1 MDDKKDITELIQKYS
16 DILEE
21 HYNVAVSYN
30 LDQDGMENI
39 YVNMPDDGYDTVY
52 SQVQFLDYMSDIS
65 SIRKVD
71 NSTVRTKHIRQT
83 IIDTSRH
90 GSEYIEKRLTQYV
103 YNGDNFQ
110 VKIVDHPLLVGL
122 WNSKEGNYDD
132 NYFIF
137 PCSGYLAL
145 EIKYSDNNK
154 LSFDEENQLIE
165 RILFD
170 LTRKL
175 GVAAYVSTFI
185 DMCEVEAQIDE
196 EYESMDVPAT
206 ESTIEVN
213 SLCNASGVLTL
224 YRQAKEIVN
233 PEIAF
238 LHYYKIIEYVSPAV
252 AKKNAIASLNDHLNA
267 AESVPRDYHYMDAML
282 SIASQYRDDQKDDFL
297 TQSVIQTCIDVK
309 PYFHLL
315 PISLQ
320 KQVKDNLHVAET
332 ADIRTV
338 ALTPDQEMSLKKQVA
353 TILYSTRNS
362 IVHAKANYRPTGL
375 ECPVDTLEEVN
386 EMMNSFALTLIA
398 WNDTQ
403 PDYLRV

>member
-1 MDDKKDITELIQKYS
+1 MDNKKDITELIQKYF

-30 LDQDGMENI
+30 LDQDGTENI
-39 YVNMPDDGYDTVY
+39 YVNMPDDCDTSY
-52 SQVQFLDYMSDIS
+52 SQEQFLDYMSDIS
-65 SIRKVD
+65 SFKKVD

-83 IIDTSRH
+83 IIDTSRR

-103 YNGDNFQ
+103 YNGVNYQ
-110 VKIVDHPLLVGL
+110 VKVVDNPLLVGL

-132 NYFIF
+132 NYLIF
-137 PCSGYLAL
+137 PCSSYLAL

-154 LSFDEENQLIE
+154 LSVDEENQLIE
-165 RILFD
+165 RVLYD

-175 GVAAYVSTFI
+175 GVAVYVSSFI
-185 DMCEVEAQIDE
+185 DVHAEAEQIDE
-196 EYESMDVPAT
+196 EYESMDVPPT
-206 ESTIEVN
+206 EATIEVN
-213 SLCNASGVLTL
+213 SLFKASAILTL
-224 YRQAKEIVN
+224 YRQAKEIMN
-233 PEIAF
+233 SEIAF

-267 AESVPRDYHYMDAML
+267 ADNVPRDYHYMDTML

-332 ADIRTV
+332 ADIRTI
-338 ALTPDQEMSLKKQVA
+338 ALNPDQEMSLKKQVA
-353 TILYSTRNS
+353 NILYSTRNS

>member
-1 MDDKKDITELIQKYS
+1 MDDKKDNAELIQEYFN
-16 DILEE
+16 ILEE
-21 HYNVAVSYN
+21 HYNVTVLHELY
-30 LDQDGMENI
+30 QDGTENI
-39 YVNMPDDGYDTVY
+39 YVSMPDDGYDTVY

-90 GSEYIEKRLTQYV
+90 GSEYIEKRLIQYV
-103 YNGDNFQ
+103 YYGDNYQ

-154 LSFDEENQLIE
+154 LSFDEENRLIE

-170 LTRKL
+170 LTCKL
-175 GVAAYVSTFI
+175 GVAVYVSTFI
-185 DMCEVEAQIDE
+185 DICEVEAQIDE

-206 ESTIEVN
+206 EVTIEVN

-252 AKKNAIASLNDHLNA
+252 AKKNAIANLNSHLNA
-267 AESVPRDYHYMDAML
+267 ADSVKRDYHYMDTIL
-282 SIASQYRDDQKDDFL
+282 NIASQYRDDQKDDFL
-297 TQSVIQTCIDVK
+297 TQSVIQSCIDVK

-320 KQVKDNLHVAET
+320 KQVKDNLHIAET
-332 ADIRTV
+332 DEICTMV
-338 ALTPDQEMSLKKQVA
+338 LNPDKEISLKKQVA
-353 TILYSTRNS
+353 NILYSTRNS
-362 IVHAKANYRPTGL
+362 IVHAKANYKPTGL
-375 ECPVDTLEEVN
+375 ECPVHTLEEVN
-386 EMMNSFALTLIA
+386 EMMDGFALTLIA
-398 WNDTQ
+398 WNDAQ

>member
-1 MDDKKDITELIQKYS
+1 MDDKNDKTELIQKYC

-21 HYNVAVSYN
+21 HYNVTVSHD
-30 LDQDGMENI
+30 DQDGTENI
-39 YVNMPDDGYDTVY
+39 YVNMPDDGDIIY
-52 SQVQFLDYMSDIS
+52 SQEQFLDYMSDIS
-65 SIRKVD
+65 SFKKVD

-83 IIDTSRH
+83 IIDTSRR

-103 YNGDNFQ
+103 YNGVNYQ
-110 VKIVDHPLLVGL
+110 VKVVDNPLLVGL
-122 WNSKEGNYDD
+122 CNSKEGNYDD
-132 NYFIF
+132 NYLIF
-137 PCSGYLAL
+137 PCSIYLAL
-145 EIKYSDNNK
+145 EIKYSDDNK
-154 LSFDEENQLIE
+154 LSVDEENQLIE
-165 RILFD
+165 RVLYD

-175 GVAAYVSTFI
+175 GVAVYVSSFI
-185 DMCEVEAQIDE
+185 NLHAEVEQIDD

-206 ESTIEVN
+206 EAIIEVN
-213 SLCNASGVLTL
+213 SLCKASAILTL
-224 YRQAKEIVN
+224 YRQAKEIMN

-267 AESVPRDYHYMDAML
+267 ANNVPRDYHYMDTML
-282 SIASQYRDDQKDDFL
+282 NIASQYRDDQKDDFL

-315 PISLQ
+315 PIPLQ
-320 KQVKDNLHVAET
+320 KQVKNNLHVAET
-332 ADIRTV
+332 ADIRTI
-338 ALTPDQEMSLKKQVA
+338 ALNLDQEMSLKKQVA
-353 TILYSTRNS
+353 NILYSTRNS

>member
-1 MDDKKDITELIQKYS
+1 MDDKNDKTELIQKYC

-21 HYNVAVSYN
+21 HYNVTV
-30 LDQDGMENI
+30 LHDDQDGTENI
-39 YVNMPDDGYDTVY
+39 YVNMPDDYDTIY
-52 SQVQFLDYMSDIS
+52 SQEQFLDYMSDINS
-65 SIRKVD
+65 FKKVD

-83 IIDTSRH
+83 IIDTSKR

-103 YNGDNFQ
+103 YNGVNYQ
-110 VKIVDHPLLVGL
+110 VKVVDNPLLVGL

-132 NYFIF
+132 NYLIS
-137 PCSGYLAL
+137 PCSSYLAL

-154 LSFDEENQLIE
+154 LSVDEENQLIE
-165 RILFD
+165 RVLYD

-175 GVAAYVSTFI
+175 GVAVYVSSFI
-185 DMCEVEAQIDE
+185 DVRAEAEQIDE

-206 ESTIEVN
+206 EAIIEVN
-213 SLCNASGVLTL
+213 SLFKASGILTL

-252 AKKNAIASLNDHLNA
+252 AKKNAIANLNDHLNA
-267 AESVPRDYHYMDAML
+267 AESVPRDYHYMDTML
-282 SIASQYRDDQKDDFL
+282 NIASQYRDDQKDDIL

-315 PISLQ
+315 PIPLQ

-332 ADIRTV
+332 ADIRTI
-338 ALTPDQEMSLKKQVA
+338 ALNPDQEMSLKKQVA
-353 TILYSTRNS
+353 NILYSTRNS

-375 ECPVDTLEEVN
+375 ECPVDTLDEVN
-386 EMMNSFALTLIA
+386 EMMDSFALTLID
-398 WNDTQ
+398 WNNAQ